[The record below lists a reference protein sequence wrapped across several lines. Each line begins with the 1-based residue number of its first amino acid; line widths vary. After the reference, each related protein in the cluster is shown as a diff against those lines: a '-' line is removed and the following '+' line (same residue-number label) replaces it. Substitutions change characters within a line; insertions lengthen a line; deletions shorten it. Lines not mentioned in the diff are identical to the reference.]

1 MPDGSFGMV
10 SGHRIIGGSAW
21 YWFGLVQS
29 GYPLLAITE
38 WDVRLR
44 SDPFIVKAPQ
54 MWAEH
59 HCVAPLEQWTIG
71 NEAHAVALDDP
82 DQALGR
88 SYGVPTP
95 ITTDVEWYAD
105 SPVVELPPI
114 DLPST
119 DPSAEQR
126 GDAAARSRRGAIP
139 AGFGPAGS
147 GPAGFGPAGFDPA
160 GFDPAGFGPAVGPAG
175 SGPAGFDPAGFD
187 PAGFDPAGF
196 DPAGFDPAG
205 FDPAGFDPAGSG
217 PAGSGPAG
225 SGPAGF
231 GPAGFVQDGVAHGVV
246 ELLDRPYVEL
256 TEVPARR
263 WRRWTPMGHT
273 ALEPLPLEPVMA
285 HTGLR
290 SPVAFPDGSTCDWV
304 LTTDGW
310 RERSVRS
317 ARDQRRLPSEP
328 GRS

>member
-1 MPDGSFGMV
+1 VAADEMPHPGAGCDEWIFAAWTPDGSFGMV

-44 SDPFIVKAPQ
+44 SNPFIVKAPQ

-82 DQALGR
+82 DEALGR

-95 ITTDVEWYAD
+95 ITTDIEWYANG
-105 SPVVELPPI
+105 PVRELPPI
-114 DLPST
+114 HLLST
-119 DPSAEQR
+119 DSSAEKR
-126 GDAAARSRRGAIP
+126 GDAAARSIRGSIP
-139 AGFGPAGS
+139 AGFDL
-147 GPAGFGPAGFDPA
+147 AGF
-160 GFDPAGFGPAVGPAG
+160 
-175 SGPAGFDPAGFD
+175 
-187 PAGFDPAGF
+187 
-196 DPAGFDPAG
+196 
-205 FDPAGFDPAGSG
+205 
-217 PAGSGPAG
+217 
-225 SGPAGF
+225 GPAGF

-256 TEVPARR
+256 AEVPARR
-263 WRRWTPMGHT
+263 WRRWTPAGHT
-273 ALEPLPLEPVMA
+273 VLAPLRLEPVIA

-290 SPVAFPDGSTCDWV
+290 SPVAFPDDFTCDWV
-304 LTTDGW
+304 LTNDGW

-317 ARDQRRLPSEP
+317 VTDQRRLPSEP

>member
-1 MPDGSFGMV
+1 MVCVLGYSGLDEMPHPTAGCDEWIFAAWTPDGSFGMV
-10 SGHRIIGGSAW
+10 SGHRIIGGTAW

-82 DQALGR
+82 DEALGR

-95 ITTDVEWYAD
+95 ITTDIEWYANA
-105 SPVVELPPI
+105 PVVEL
-114 DLPST
+114 T
-119 DPSAEQR
+119 R
-126 GDAAARSRRGAIP
+126 T
-139 AGFGPAGS
+139 
-147 GPAGFGPAGFDPA
+147 
-160 GFDPAGFGPAVGPAG
+160 
-175 SGPAGFDPAGFD
+175 
-187 PAGFDPAGF
+187 
-196 DPAGFDPAG
+196 
-205 FDPAGFDPAGSG
+205 
-217 PAGSGPAG
+217 
-225 SGPAGF
+225 
-231 GPAGFVQDGVAHGVV
+231 GFVQDGVAHGVV

-263 WRRWTPMGHT
+263 WRRWTPPGH
-273 ALEPLPLEPVMA
+273 AVLEPLPLEPVIA

-290 SPVAFPDGSTCDWV
+290 SPVAFPDGSVSDWV
-304 LTTDGW
+304 LTNDGW

-317 ARDQRRLPSEP
+317 VPDQRRLPSEARRP
-328 GRS
+328 QFPTTSAR